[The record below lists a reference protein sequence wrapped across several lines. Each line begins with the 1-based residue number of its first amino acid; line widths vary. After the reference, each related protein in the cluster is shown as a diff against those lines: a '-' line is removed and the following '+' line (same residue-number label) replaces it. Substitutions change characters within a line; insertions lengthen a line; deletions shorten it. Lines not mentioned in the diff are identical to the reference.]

1 MFFFTKGGVSDV
13 PGKLVA
19 GHIPGL
25 AAARSYD
32 DRDLDP
38 LNAASAGIAAAAT
51 SGRVTRPLFSA
62 PAASAGP
69 PGGILAS
76 AELETLDSACRS
88 AYPSVMQRGRTGAC
102 YLRVTR
108 LRRRNSSFI
117 GISGMGP
124 LTGNRPVSRRAAK
137 TANSSRLAQINRGF
151 PDGSHP
157 RTAMRG
163 AITGMR
169 SSS

>member
-1 MFFFTKGGVSDV
+1 MFFSQRGVSDV

-51 SGRVTRPLFSA
+51 SGPLFSA

-76 AELETLDSACRS
+76 AELETLELGMS
-88 AYPSVMQRGRTGAC
+88 QR
-102 YLRVTR
+102 L
-108 LRRRNSSFI
+108 
-117 GISGMGP
+117 
-124 LTGNRPVSRRAAK
+124 PVSHAEGQNRSMLFTGYVVAAK
-137 TANSSRLAQINRGF
+137 KLQFYRHF
-151 PDGSHP
+151 WY
-157 RTAMRG
+157 G
-163 AITGMR
+163 ATYR
-169 SSS
+169 